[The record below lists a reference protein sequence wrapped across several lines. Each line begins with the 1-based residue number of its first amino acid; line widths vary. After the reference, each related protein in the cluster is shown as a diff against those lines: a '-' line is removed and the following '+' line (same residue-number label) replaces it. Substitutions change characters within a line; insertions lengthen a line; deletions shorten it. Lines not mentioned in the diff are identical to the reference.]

1 MWRAADTQKPLGHPL
16 HGLPATHISRSGRPS
31 REQRPARSWPESAP
45 ARTEHPP
52 RTILAVPEG
61 DHLNHLVHR
70 SRHLSELSLQL
81 AKRVPP
87 ASFST
92 TPIKEHLE
100 HPQRHRSGASR
111 GARTAPR
118 CRRRGRSPPRSTEA
132 RPCGRC
138 GGGRAP
144 SAAQSPCPG
153 FAASVPAQRLEALR
167 EIGTI
172 VCAPLGGRQWWV
184 QCEESSHGAVA
195 LTNRLLCACGP
206 ERVFPSIVHTPTPS
220 GRQVAQCAGSG
231 AGRPCDELCRKRR
244 LNSD

>member
-1 MWRAADTQKPLGHPL
+1 MSPASNTSKEAAGP
-16 HGLPATHISRSGRPS
+16 PS
-31 REQRPARSWPESAP
+31 LEQRPGRCWQEGAP

-118 CRRRGRSPPRSTEA
+118 CRRRGRSPSRSTEA

-153 FAASVPAQRLEALR
+153 FAASVPAQRLVALR

-172 VCAPLGGRQWWV
+172 VCARLGGRHWWV

>member
-1 MWRAADTQKPLGHPL
+1 MLRQLERELGQAGRL
-16 HGLPATHISRSGRPS
+16 VRCEWLVGLAVCVLMGSASGL
-31 REQRPARSWPESAP
+31 
-45 ARTEHPP
+45 P
-52 RTILAVPEG
+52 RTILAVPVG

-118 CRRRGRSPPRSTEA
+118 CRRRGRSPSRSTEA

-144 SAAQSPCPG
+144 SAAQTPCPG
-153 FAASVPAQRLEALR
+153 FAASVPAQRLV
-167 EIGTI
+167 GWWH
-172 VCAPLGGRQWWV
+172 CAR
-184 QCEESSHGAVA
+184 S
-195 LTNRLLCACGP
+195 
-206 ERVFPSIVHTPTPS
+206 
-220 GRQVAQCAGSG
+220 AQSFVPRSEDGSG
-231 AGRPCDELCRKRR
+231 GCNTKSLVMVQ
-244 LNSD
+244 

>member
-1 MWRAADTQKPLGHPL
+1 MSQG
-16 HGLPATHISRSGRPS
+16 GRPS
-31 REQRPARSWPESAP
+31 LEQRPARCWQEGAP

-61 DHLNHLVHR
+61 DNLNHLVHR

-118 CRRRGRSPPRSTEA
+118 CRRRGRSPSRSTEA

-153 FAASVPAQRLEALR
+153 FAASVPAQRLVALR

-172 VCAPLGGRQWWV
+172 VCARLGGRHWWV
-184 QCEESSHGAVA
+184 QCEESSDGAVA
-195 LTNRLLCACGP
+195 LTNRLLCACVAGTGFP
-206 ERVFPSIVHTPTPS
+206 ER
-220 GRQVAQCAGSG
+220 CAHPYSERA
-231 AGRPCDELCRKRR
+231 AGRSVCRIGRR
-244 LNSD
+244 KAL